1 MIVRLFGFL
10 RSVAKETE
18 LELDAASP
26 SLLLQELS
34 ARYGQEWDRN
44 VTYPG
49 SGKAFLGI
57 ICVNGRRLEENE
69 LESFRLHDGD
79 TVMII
84 PPLKG
89 G

>member
-1 MIVRLFGFL
+1 MRIKLFGYL
-10 RSVAKETE
+10 REVAKETE
-18 LELDAASP
+18 LQLDAASP
-26 SLLLQELS
+26 SSVLTQLS
-34 ARYGQEWDRN
+34 QRFGTEWDRV
-44 VTYPG
+44 VTLPG

-57 ICVNGRRLEENE
+57 ICVNGRCLREDEI
-69 LESFRLHDGD
+69 ESLKLDDED

>member
-1 MIVRLFGFL
+1 MLVRLFGFL
-10 RSVAKETE
+10 REVAKETE

-26 SLLLQELS
+26 SLLLHELS
-34 ARYGQEWDRN
+34 ARYGPEWDRI
-44 VTYPG
+44 VTLPG
-49 SGKAFLGI
+49 SDKGFLGI
-57 ICVNGRRLEENE
+57 ICVNGRCLEENE
-69 LESFRLHDGD
+69 LESFRIDNGD